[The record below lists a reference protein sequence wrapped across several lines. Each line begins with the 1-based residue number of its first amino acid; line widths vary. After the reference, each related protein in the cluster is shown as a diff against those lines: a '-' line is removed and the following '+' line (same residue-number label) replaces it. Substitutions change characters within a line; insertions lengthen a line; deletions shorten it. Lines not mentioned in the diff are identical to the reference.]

1 MWARAWLLQLP
12 VQPWAVRVQT
22 VPAPSLLCTC
32 GGWSPPGHQQAL
44 KLKEHVPCPCGFYRG
59 RPQTRGYL
67 ILHYQVVLVVKN
79 LPANGGDVRDV
90 GSIPRLGRSPGGK
103 AWQPGPIFWPGKSL
117 DGGAW
122 QAKVHGVTKSYTRLG
137 RLSTDI

>member
-1 MWARAWLLQLP
+1 MVQWLRLCLAMQG
-12 VQPWAVRVQT
+12 VQAQ
-22 VPAPSLLCTC
+22 SLL
-32 GGWSPPGHQQAL
+32 A
-44 KLKEHVPCPCGFYRG
+44 
-59 RPQTRGYL
+59 
-67 ILHYQVVLVVKN
+67 LVVKN

-103 AWQPGPIFWPGKSL
+103 AWQPGPIFLPGKSL